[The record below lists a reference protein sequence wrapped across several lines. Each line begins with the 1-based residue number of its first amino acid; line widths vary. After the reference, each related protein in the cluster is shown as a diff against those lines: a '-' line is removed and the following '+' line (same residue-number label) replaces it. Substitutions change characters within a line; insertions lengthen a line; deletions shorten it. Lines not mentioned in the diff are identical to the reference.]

1 MVITGTLRILQTS
14 DVHMHVLHYDYFRN
28 MPDPMRGLV
37 RAGSVIDAAR
47 REGTTLLL
55 DTGDLLQGTPMATL
69 FAQSAP
75 ATHPACEAITA
86 LGYDA
91 VTLGNHDFNFGLKA
105 AARLYRGLQC
115 PVVQSNVRDTDGA
128 PLFAPTA
135 LLERTVVDANGAEH
149 PLRIGVFGVLPP
161 QILDWDREKLHGR
174 VTVEDMVQAAVRAS
188 GDLRAQGADLI
199 IALAHTAP
207 ASGPQPT
214 GAENRAHEIA
224 ALPDVDII
232 LAGHSHKSLPSEDYA
247 GMPGV
252 DPVAATL
259 AGTPA
264 MMPGANASHIA
275 RMDLELEKDGPRWRV
290 AAHKARLIALAD
302 HAPCPSLTTKL
313 TPQHARTQ
321 RFVTRTIATTEAPV
335 SGTGFAFGFDTG
347 QVLMA
352 EAKRWRV
359 GTQLDDDTP
368 LIVATAPYRIATAPE
383 GLCLPPGP
391 ISRCDLF
398 TLYPYPNAMCVLRV
412 TGALLKSWLEHAAHF
427 FAAQHHDVV
436 GPLIDATVPSYNFD
450 TLHGL
455 SYRID
460 PFAPTGDR
468 IRDLRHDG
476 NPLSPHTP
484 FLLATSTYRAHG
496 GGGFPPA
503 EMIWSDSIPITLM
516 MEQYLA
522 AHGRVRPQ
530 HQLGWQLAPQDGQS
544 TVVTLGDAPRAQ
556 VTGLGADMLQMLA
569 QRFGAP
575 YMESR
580 EVGAGEHLANPVRS
594 GRKQP

>member
-1 MVITGTLRILQTS
+1 MPVTGTLRILQTS
-14 DVHMHVLHYDYFRN
+14 DVHMHILPYDYFRN
-28 MPDPMRGLV
+28 APDPMRGLA
-37 RAGSVIDAAR
+37 RAVPVIDAAR

-69 FAQSAP
+69 FAQNAP
-75 ATHPACEAITA
+75 NEHPACKAITA

-91 VTLGNHDFNFGLKA
+91 VTLGNHDFNFGLETA
-105 AARLYRGLQC
+105 TRLYSALTC
-115 PVVQSNVRDTDGA
+115 PVVQSNVSDADGA
-128 PLFAPTA
+128 SLFSPTV
-135 LLERTVVDANGAEH
+135 LLERTLSDTAGDEH
-149 PLRIGVFGVLPP
+149 PLKIGLLGVLPP
-161 QILDWDREKLHGR
+161 QILKWDRDKLLGR
-174 VTVEDMVQAAVRAS
+174 VTVEDMVDAAMRAARK
-188 GDLRAQGADLI
+188 LRSEGADLI

-224 ALPDVDII
+224 ALPDVDIV
-232 LAGHSHKSLPSEDYA
+232 LAGHSHKALPSEDYND
-247 GMPGV
+247 MPGV
-252 DPVAATL
+252 DTDAARL
-259 AGTPA
+259 AGTPT

-275 RMDLELEKDGPRWRV
+275 QMDLRLTKDGGRWRV
-290 AAHKARLIALAD
+290 ATHEARLIALED
-302 HAPCPSLTTKL
+302 HAPCPELTATL
-313 TPQHARTQ
+313 APQHARTK
-321 RFVTRTIATTEAPV
+321 RFITRMIATTDAPI
-335 SGTGFAFGFDTG
+335 SGTGFAFGFDAG
-347 QVLMA
+347 QSLMA
-352 EAKRWRV
+352 DAKRWRV
-359 GTQLDDDTP
+359 GTQMHLEAP
-368 LIVATAPYRIATAPE
+368 LIVATAPYRIPTAPG

-398 TLYPYPNAMCVLRV
+398 TLYPYPNAMCVLRM
-412 TGALLKSWLEHAAHF
+412 TGSGIKDWLEHAAHF
-427 FAAQHHDVV
+427 FAKHHEGIV

-476 NPLSPHTP
+476 QAVTP
-484 FLLATSTYRAHG
+484 EASFLLATSTYRANG
-496 GGGFPPA
+496 GGAFPQA
-503 EMIWSDSIPITLM
+503 KIVWADTIPITLM

-522 AHGRVRPQ
+522 THRRVSPKSA
-530 HQLGWQLAPQDGQS
+530 LGWELTPQEGQS
-544 TVVTLGDAPRAQ
+544 AVLTFGDALRAQ
-556 VTGLGADMLQMLA
+556 VISLGSDTLQTLA
-569 QRFGAP
+569 QEFQSP